1 MISIDYHRLLTNQ
14 INAKFSLKKNKKD
27 TESQILSFQ
36 SSLSS
41 FYRNLICKCN
51 ETFYMRNSGYIQSGH
66 FYEAYITGR

>member
-41 FYRNLICKCN
+41 FYRNHN
-51 ETFYMRNSGYIQSGH
+51 MQMQRNILH
-66 FYEAYITGR
+66 AE